1 MPLDGTQATTATGN
15 DGLTMGQTVARLA
28 QEIAV
33 LEPGTC
39 CSTSS
44 WTAYRRGVGGVLEAA
59 HEVRP

>member
-33 LEPGTC
+33 LEPGPAAALRRGP
-39 CSTSS
+39 
-44 WTAYRRGVGGVLEAA
+44 AYRRGVGGILEVA